1 MKEMT
6 KANLSAAFAG
16 ESQAHMKYLAFA
28 DIAEREGLANVARL
42 FRAASFAEQMHA
54 TAHLRALSGTG
65 DTVKNLEAAIGGE
78 TFEVNEMYPAY
89 MAAAQ
94 AQDEK
99 GANVSMQ
106 RAFEAEKVHAALY
119 TRAKES
125 AVAKKDFDLS
135 AIFVCEV
142 CGWTVES
149 AAPEKCPLC
158 GAPAKRF
165 RKF

>member
-6 KANLSAAFAG
+6 KANLQAAFAG
-16 ESQAHMKYLAFA
+16 ESQAHMKYVAFA
-28 DIAEREGLANVARL
+28 DIAEREGFPNVARL

-65 DTVKNLEAAIGGE
+65 STVANLETAIGGE

-89 MAAAQ
+89 LATAKE
-94 AQDEK
+94 QDEK
-99 GANVSMQ
+99 AAIVSMQ
-106 RAFEAEKVHAALY
+106 RAFEAEKVHAQLY

-125 AVAKKDFDLS
+125 AATKKDLDLS

-142 CGWTVES
+142 CGWTVEG
-149 AAPEKCPLC
+149 AAPDKCPQC
-158 GAPAKRF
+158 GAPSTRF